1 MRFGLLLPHFGS
13 AASREILV
21 SGAIEAER
29 LGFDSLWVRDHLLFE
44 PHGMEDP
51 DPTFLEPFITLA
63 YLAGVTSRIGFGTAT
78 VIPFRHPIHLAQM
91 VSSLEFMM
99 ERSFEMGIG
108 AGNDQKEFAAVGLGD
123 APRVE
128 LMRTHVQIAR
138 EFWKGTP
145 VEFDDGRYVIQG
157 SKLKPKPNG
166 PVPIWWGGLTPAST
180 RLAAEFCDGWLPGR
194 IDFRTW
200 ETRVQ
205 QLENACKER
214 GRPMVQRGAI
224 PVVSMAASRDEA
236 IGMVNLQ
243 GLLANA
249 NKQRFLVKPASGTFE
264 SASDL
269 DGFLLADTPSGVRAQ
284 VERYRALGCD
294 LLVLDFRFR
303 YPDWIAQMNTFRDE
317 VMHGEMS

>member
-29 LGFDSLWVRDHLLFE
+29 LGFDSLWARDHLLFE

-63 YLAGVTSRIGFGTAT
+63 YLAAVTSRIGFGTAT

-108 AGNDQKEFAAVGLGD
+108 AGNDEKEFAAVGLGD
-123 APRVE
+123 VPRVE

-138 EFWKGTP
+138 QFWQGTP
-145 VEFDDGRYVIQG
+145 VEFDDGRYVIHG
-157 SKLKPKPNG
+157 SKLKPMPSG

-214 GRPMVQRGAI
+214 GRPIVQRGAI

-236 IGMVNLQ
+236 IGMVNLT

-249 NKQRFLVKPASGTFE
+249 NKQRFLVKPASGTFD

-269 DGFLLADTPSGVRAQ
+269 EGFLLADTPSGVRAQ
-284 VERYRALGCD
+284 VERYRASGCD
-294 LLVLDFRFR
+294 LLILDFRFR
-303 YPDWIAQMNTFRDE
+303 YPDWIAQMNTFHDE
-317 VMHGEMS
+317 VMGGEMS